1 MKETYTQTEL
11 DEIVGSVSDRVGWN
25 FSVMK
30 TLREPIPWEYGD
42 IVRKYVKQTDSVLDI
57 GTGGGE
63 RFIELAGS
71 FGKGL
76 GVDIDPE
83 MVTVATK
90 NAEGVQ
96 NVAFAVD
103 DASLA
108 SISDSF
114 DVIINRHCLLDLT
127 AVTKHLKKDGY
138 FITQQ
143 VGEKNM
149 ENIKLAIGGTIDM
162 PVITRDQVVA
172 SGLNC
177 IAFCEYNVEYVVQ
190 DIESLVFWL
199 KALDMLHSDINGSK
213 AVADAETLN
222 SILHGNVD
230 ERGFI
235 TNEQRFLVVAKK

>member
-1 MKETYTQTEL
+1 
-11 DEIVGSVSDRVGWN
+11 
-25 FSVMK
+25 
-30 TLREPIPWEYGD
+30 
-42 IVRKYVKQTDSVLDI
+42 
-57 GTGGGE
+57 
-63 RFIELAGS
+63 
-71 FGKGL
+71 
-76 GVDIDPE
+76 

>member
-63 RFIELAGS
+63 RFLELAPYFGS
-71 FGKGL
+71 GL

-108 SISDSF
+108 SITDSF
-114 DVIINRHCLLDLT
+114 DVVINRHCHLDIP
-127 AVTKHLKKDGY
+127 AAAQRVKKNGY

-143 VGEKNM
+143 VGERNM
-149 ENIKLAIGGTIDM
+149 ANIKLALGDRIDM
-162 PVITRDQVVA
+162 PVLIREDIEKA
-172 SGLNC
+172 GLTVL
-177 IAFCEYNVEYVVQ
+177 AFCEYDVEYVVK

-199 KALDMLHSDINGSK
+199 KALDMLHADLNGAKVLSEVDI
-213 AVADAETLN
+213 LN
-222 SILHGNVD
+222 SILEGNVD

-235 TNEQRFLVVAKK
+235 TNEQRFLVVARK